1 MKPTYLKNRF
11 LLLQTSAALALLIN
25 SATAATY
32 TWTGVTSTTWSVAT
46 NWTGGIPAVANTS
59 DVIIGGITNVGNML
73 AGSQSYTVKSL
84 TFDGTN
90 DANTA
95 LTLQTTG
102 NNNSGSRAL
111 TFSSDLGNATM
122 TVAADSTGDKTLNR
136 GGTAVSDIVLT
147 SSLDIVHNGSGNL
160 TIGPLARFTSAG
172 GINKSGTGTL
182 LLSGANTY
190 TGATTIT
197 TGTLSLGSG
206 GTTGSLTATSAI
218 TNNSNLTINR
228 SDAFSQATDLGA
240 GVAITGTGSFTK
252 AGTGT
257 TTLTAANT
265 YTGNTLV
272 SAGTLKFAKTASF
285 YSDVIDATTGAKL
298 TVNSGGTAAFNIGG
312 TGEFTEANI
321 NTLLGAS
328 TGTVG
333 FKTGSVLGL
342 DTTNASGGNF
352 TLAGT
357 LANPT
362 GSTSLG
368 LTKLGTGTLTLNGT
382 NATYTGLTT
391 VNSGTLLLGH
401 PTDTLSSS
409 SAITVDGA
417 TAVLAIAGNSD
428 TVGVVSLK
436 NGGSITGTGGTLT
449 GASYSVESGS
459 VSATLG
465 GAGIALTKSTAG
477 TVTLSGTSTYTG
489 ITTLSAGILNVGV
502 AESVGVSGPLGNSA
516 SANPGSIV
524 FGGGT
529 LQYSVSNTHD
539 YSGRFSTD
547 AGQAYSVNT
556 NGQNVTWAANLTGS
570 GVTLTKTTGG
580 GNLTLSGNNTF
591 TGGVTVSASGGKV
604 IAGHNNALGSGT
616 VALAGQAATLE
627 LANGIAVANAMS
639 VAASG
644 NFKILRLADGAIS
657 ATYAGNIVNSED
669 VGSNFDLSAST
680 GGTLTIS
687 GIISSGHANAGFE
700 TVGAG
705 TVTLT
710 GANTYTGGTTV
721 TTGTLTLAATG
732 SIATSSSVAVG
743 AAGSLDTSAQ
753 AAYTIPGTQPLAF
766 GINATGSG
774 SSGKIVAAGLNIS
787 SAVVTYN
794 ITGTPDDPV
803 YVLATYTSLTGTF
816 ATVPA
821 PPTGYTLDYAYQG
834 NKIALVLPASNNYA
848 SWADDN
854 GIPGE
859 PASGDFE
866 NDGISNVVEYALG
879 TSPTVSTQPAGV
891 LSGNVITFTKGADAI
906 ANGDV
911 SWVIETSQTL
921 AAGSWTAVVT
931 QPAADPAPTIS
942 YTLTPSTPEKN
953 FARLKVIQIP

>member
-25 SATAATY
+25 SATAATF
-32 TWTGVTSTTWSVAT
+32 TWDGSASTSWATAANWVSDSAPGFGGTTTDVVIAGTSNVAT
-46 NWTGGIPAVANTS
+46 IF
-59 DVIIGGITNVGNML
+59 L
-73 AGSQSYTVKSL
+73 ATAGTYTLKSL
-84 TFDGTN
+84 TFDATN
-90 DANTA
+90 DSDTRLFVAGAANT
-95 LTLQTTG
+95 TS
-102 NNNSGSRAL
+102 NSRNL
-111 TFSSDLGNATM
+111 IFSSSSGNATLTVESDSTGNKTIDRNG
-122 TVAADSTGDKTLNR
+122 TVAATIT
-136 GGTAVSDIVLT
+136 LT
-147 SSLDIVHNGSGNL
+147 SSLDVIHNGSGTL
-160 TIGPLARFTSAG
+160 TLGNSANTSIAGAG
-172 GINKSGTGTL
+172 GISKSGTGTL
-182 LLSGANTY
+182 ILPGTNTYAGNTSISAGTLEISGSGSLSSGNYTGTITNDGALTYSSSVTQVLGGNISGTGSLTKSGSSILTLSGENTY
-190 TGATTIT
+190 TGVTTVNGGRLRFAKAASLYNGATA
-197 TGTLSLGSG
+197 
-206 GTTGSLTATSAI
+206 SLTAA
-218 TNNSNLTINR
+218 
-228 SDAFSQATDLGA
+228 DLIVASGA
-240 GVAITGTGSFTK
+240 
-252 AGTGT
+252 
-257 TTLTAANT
+257 
-265 YTGNTLV
+265 
-272 SAGTLKFAKTASF
+272 
-285 YSDVIDATTGAKL
+285 
-298 TVNSGGTAAFNIGG
+298 TAAFNVGG
-312 TGEFTEANI
+312 TGEFTSGNLDAL
-321 NTLLGAS
+321 TALGGATS
-328 TGTVG
+328 G
-333 FKTGSVLGL
+333 FKSGSSIGL
-342 DTTNASGGNF
+342 DTSSGDFSYASVI
-352 TLAGT
+352 
-357 LANPT
+357 ANPNG
-362 GSTSLG
+362 GSNALS
-368 LTKLGTGTLTLNGT
+368 LTKLG
-382 NATYTGLTT
+382 
-391 VNSGTLLLGH
+391 
-401 PTDTLSSS
+401 
-409 SAITVDGA
+409 I
-417 TAVLAIAGNSD
+417 
-428 TVGVVSLK
+428 
-436 NGGSITGTGGTLT
+436 
-449 GASYSVESGS
+449 
-459 VSATLG
+459 
-465 GAGIALTKSTAG
+465 
-477 TVTLSGTSTYTG
+477 
-489 ITTLSAGILNVGV
+489 
-502 AESVGVSGPLGNSA
+502 
-516 SANPGSIV
+516 
-524 FGGGT
+524 
-529 LQYSVSNTHD
+529 NT
-539 YSGRFSTD
+539 
-547 AGQAYSVNT
+547 
-556 NGQNVTWAANLTGS
+556 
-570 GVTLTKTTGG
+570 
-580 GNLTLSGNNTF
+580 LTLSGNNTF

-866 NDGISNVVEYALG
+866 NDGICNVVEYALG

-931 QPAADPAPTIS
+931 QPAADPALTIS
-942 YTLTPSTPEKN
+942 YTLTPSTPVKN
-953 FARLKVIQIP
+953 FARLKVTQIP